1 MYTSRS
7 WDKVYVVAK
16 DGRMAFYKDQKF
28 YKTYPENCWRG
39 EAPLD
44 LTGAV
49 VEVAANYT
57 KKKHV
62 FRLR

>member
-1 MYTSRS
+1 MF
-7 WDKVYVVAK
+7 VVAK
-16 DGRMAFYKDQKF
+16 EGRMSFYKDQKS
-28 YKTYPENCWRG
+28 YKATPEQHWRG